1 MIRINW
7 DDFKEYKRH
16 SHKEDNFEIL
26 LDFFKSF
33 YNLSNPYEIYES
45 LAEDELSKMMLDKRS
60 INDAEDMENYL
71 LRTK

>member
-7 DDFKEYKRH
+7 DEYKEYKRH

-33 YNLSNPYEIYES
+33 YNVVNPYDIYDS
-45 LAEDELSKMMLDKRS
+45 LAEDDLGKMMLEKRD
-60 INDAEDMENYL
+60 IRDAEDMENYL
-71 LRTK
+71 LKTK

>member
-1 MIRINW
+1 MVKIDW

-16 SHKEDNFEIL
+16 SHKEDNFDIL

-33 YNLSNPYEIYES
+33 YNLNNPYEIFDS
-45 LAEDELSKMMLDKRS
+45 LFEDELGKMMLHKRE
-60 INDAEDMENYL
+60 IHDAEDMENYL